1 MRKFVIDEDMP
12 RSTAAALIEE
22 GYAVK
27 DVRDHG
33 YRGSGDAKIYSFAQ
47 DEEAILLTGDLGF
60 GNILKFPL
68 GHHFGIVVARFPNEM
83 RPREINKEIL
93 DGLRDLRNSDFKGNL
108 RILERGRIRIRR
120 APVRPTNSGL

>member
-1 MRKFVIDEDMP
+1 MPKFVIDEDMP
-12 RSTAAALIEE
+12 RSAAAALVEE
-22 GYAVK
+22 GYPVK

-33 YRGSGDAKIYSFAQ
+33 YRGSSDAEIYRFAQ

-68 GHHFGIVVARFPNEM
+68 GQHFGIVVARFPNEM

-93 DGLRDLRNSDFKGNL
+93 DG
-108 RILERGRIRIRR
+108 
-120 APVRPTNSGL
+120 